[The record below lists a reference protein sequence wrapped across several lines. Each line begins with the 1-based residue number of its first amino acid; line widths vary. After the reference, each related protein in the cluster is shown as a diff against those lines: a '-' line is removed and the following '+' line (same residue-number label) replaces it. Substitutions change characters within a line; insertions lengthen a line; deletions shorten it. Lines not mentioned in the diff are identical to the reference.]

1 MEVVYPC
8 CCGLDV
14 HKASITACVL
24 WAEGGGR
31 ARKEKRRFGTFTR
44 DLLDLADWLR
54 TCGVTHVA
62 MEATGVYW
70 KPVWNILDGQFTEVL
85 LVNAQHIKAVPGRKT
100 DQKDSEWIADLL
112 QHGLLRGS
120 FVPPQPTREL
130 RDLTRYRV
138 SLAQEINRI
147 ANRIQKVLEDANI
160 KLASVATDALG
171 ASGRAILEAMLA
183 GEQDAARLAEL
194 SKGLL
199 RNKIPELKLA
209 LEGRMTEHH
218 RFLLRQLFD
227 HLRFTESKLSQIEQE
242 IDRRMRPFQDE
253 VIRLCTIPGVDQVTA
268 WGILSE
274 IGLDMNQFPS
284 AEHLSSWASLCPG
297 NFESAGKRLS
307 GKMRK
312 GNVSLRRCLS
322 QAAWAISMTKNNY
335 LSALY
340 RRIAARRGAKRAIMA
355 VAHALLV
362 IAYHMLKRKEDYREL
377 GADHF
382 DRIDMNRTRR
392 SLVRRLERL
401 GHKVTLEPLAQ
412 TA

>member
-1 MEVVYPC
+1 ME
-8 CCGLDV
+8 
-14 HKASITACVL
+14 S
-24 WAEGGGR
+24 
-31 ARKEKRRFGTFTR
+31 
-44 DLLDLADWLR
+44 
-54 TCGVTHVA
+54 
-62 MEATGVYW
+62 TGVYW
-70 KPVWNILDGQFTEVL
+70 KPVWNILAEQFEVL

-120 FVPPQPTREL
+120 FVPPQPIREL

-138 SLAQEINRI
+138 SLVQEINRI

-171 ASGRAILEAMLA
+171 ASGRAILEAMLS
-183 GEQDAARLAEL
+183 GEQDVAQLAEM

-209 LEGRMTEHH
+209 LEGRVTEHH
-218 RFLLRQLFD
+218 RFLLQQLYD
-227 HLRFTESKLSQIEQE
+227 HLLFTESKRKQIEEE
-242 IDRRMRPFQDE
+242 IERRMGPFRDE
-253 VIRLCTIPGVDQVTA
+253 VVRLCTIPGVDRVTA
-268 WGILSE
+268 WGLLAE
-274 IGLDMNQFPS
+274 IGLNMDQFPS
-284 AEHLSSWASLCPG
+284 AAHLASWACLCPG

-322 QAAWAISMTKNNY
+322 QAAWAISMMKNNY

-340 RRIAARRGAKRAIMA
+340 RRIAARRGAKRAVMA
-355 VAHALLV
+355 VAHALLE

-382 DRIDMNRTRR
+382 DRIDVNRIRR
-392 SLVRRLERL
+392 SLVSRLERL
-401 GHKVTLEPLAQ
+401 GHKVTLEPLPQ

>member
-1 MEVVYPC
+1 MQVVQEV

-14 HKASITACVL
+14 HKKSVTACVL
-24 WAEGGGR
+24 WASGR
-31 ARKEKRRFGTFTR
+31 RRQTREFGTFTK
-44 DLLDLADWLR
+44 DLLEMSDWLQS
-54 TCGVTHVA
+54 CGVTHDA
-62 MEATGVYW
+62 LESTGVYW
-70 KPVWNILDGQFTEVL
+70 KPVWNILAEQFEAL

-120 FVPPQPTREL
+120 FVPPQPIREL

-138 SLAQEINRI
+138 SLVQEINRI

-171 ASGRAILEAMLA
+171 ASGRAILQAMLA
-183 GEQDAARLAEL
+183 GEQDAARLAEM

-218 RFLLRQLFD
+218 RFLLRQLFE
-227 HLRFTESKLSQIEQE
+227 HLRFTESKRSEIEQE
-242 IDRRMRPFQDE
+242 IDRRMRPFEDK
-253 VIRLCTIPGVDQVTA
+253 VTRLCTIPGVDRVTA
-268 WGILSE
+268 WGMLAE
-274 IGLDMNQFPS
+274 MGMNMNQFPS
-284 AEHLSSWASLCPG
+284 SGHLASWACLCPG
-297 NFESAGKRLS
+297 SFESAGKRLS

-322 QAAWAISMTKNNY
+322 QAAWAISMMKNNY

-355 VAHALLV
+355 VAHALLE

-382 DRIDMNRTRR
+382 DRIDVNRIRR